1 MEKTATFNFR
11 LDPEIRDRAQK
22 VYAKWGLS
30 LADALNMF
38 MVKSIDVGGFPF
50 DVRDDA
56 EPFSSEVEAER
67 FVAEKAR
74 RLVNEAW

>member
-11 LDPEIRDRAQK
+11 IDPEIRDRAQS

-30 LADALNMF
+30 LADALNVF

-50 DVRDDA
+50 DIRDEA
-56 EPFSSEVEAER
+56 EPFATEAEADQ
-67 FVAEKAR
+67 FIAEKSR
-74 RLVNEAW
+74 RLIDEAW